1 MFHLI
6 SDGALIGSWS
16 PQIGDPS
23 VMGWLTVLL
32 YFYAAHRCFRLAR
45 NRAVKLVD
53 RETTVWWLFALALA
67 ALGINKQL
75 DLQTALTEIGRILAH
90 KQGWYE
96 ERRAVQAGFIGLVG
110 LLGVVSSAG
119 LLLVTKNLPTA
130 TRAAIAGGVSL
141 VAFIA
146 VRAASFHHVD
156 RLIGQRLF
164 GMKFNWVLEIGSIS
178 MIIAA
183 TYFRALGPAR
193 QQMPV
198 RR

>member
-1 MFHLI
+1 MFHFI
-6 SDGALIGSWS
+6 NDGALIGSWS

-32 YFYAAHRCFRLAR
+32 YFYAAYRCFRLAR
-45 NRAVKLVD
+45 GRAVKLVD
-53 RETTVWWLFALALA
+53 REATVWRLFALALA

-90 KQGWYE
+90 AQGWYE
-96 ERRAVQAGFIGLVG
+96 ERRTMQAGFIGLVG
-110 LLGVVSSAG
+110 LLGVASGAG
-119 LLLVTKNLPTA
+119 LILVTKNLPAA

-183 TYFRALGPAR
+183 AYFRTLGPAR
-193 QQMPV
+193 RQVPV

>member
-1 MFHLI
+1 VFHLI

-16 PQIGDPS
+16 PAIGDPS
-23 VMGWLTVLL
+23 VMGWLTVLM

-45 NRAVKLVD
+45 GRAVKLVD
-53 RETTVWWLFALALA
+53 REATVWWLFTLALA

-90 KQGWYE
+90 EQGWYE
-96 ERRAVQAGFIGLVG
+96 ERRAVQAGFIGVVG
-110 LLGVVSSAG
+110 LLGVVSGAG
-119 LLLVTKNLPTA
+119 LILLTKRLPAA
-130 TRAAIAGGVSL
+130 TRAAMAGGVSL

-156 RLIGQRLF
+156 RLIGRRLF
-164 GMKFNWVLEIGSIS
+164 GMKFNWVIEIGSIS
-178 MIIAA
+178 IILAA

-193 QQMPV
+193 QTVPV